1 MGKRGARRDPIHLRW
16 NVVRAGDCV
25 RSLVSLPGRPAG
37 AVGRVVDVGTLF
49 IAVELPDKRRGYY
62 TRQQLES
69 ADETGIDG
77 ARPTDT
83 GLSL

>member
-1 MGKRGARRDPIHLRW
+1 M
-16 NVVRAGDCV
+16 RAGDCV

-49 IAVELPDKRRGYY
+49 ITVDLPNKSRVYY

-83 GLSL
+83 GLSV